1 MADADTPDLGDRAA
15 QAANEFFGEIFG
27 LVELVITRF
36 FKNLYNSFAEVSV
49 SRWTKVIG
57 SVIFYLLIRPYV
69 EKFFKYLHD
78 RQHRKEKEKKEA
90 ERAKLGGKKAKMSA
104 NSLRGGDKGKVLGE
118 VENTDDEVEDDEED
132 ELAEAS
138 GVPEWNK
145 MARRR
150 QKKYIKNLQKKEG
163 PKAEKF
169 TEEEIMELLD
179 WSESEVE
186 NEAEKKSK

>member
-1 MADADTPDLGDRAA
+1 MADADALDLSDRARE
-15 QAANEFFGEIFG
+15 AANEFFSEIFG
-27 LVELVITRF
+27 TVERAFFRF

-49 SRWTKVIG
+49 SRWSKVIG
-57 SVIFYLLIRPYV
+57 SVIFYVLIRPYI
-69 EKFFKYLHD
+69 EKFFKFLHD
-78 RQHRKEKEKKEA
+78 RDRRKEKEKKEA

-104 NSLRGGDKGKVLGE
+104 NSLRGGDKGKVIGE

-132 ELAEAS
+132 ELVEAS

-145 MARRR
+145 MARKR

-169 TEEEIMELLD
+169 TEDEIMELLD
-179 WSESEVE
+179 WSESED
-186 NEAEKKSK
+186 EKKSK

>member
-1 MADADTPDLGDRAA
+1 MAEANTPDLGDKAA
-15 QAANEFFGEIFG
+15 EAASEFFTEIFG
-27 LVELVITRF
+27 MVETVIRRF
-36 FKNLYNSFAEVSV
+36 FRNFYNSFAQVSM

-57 SVIFYLLIRPYV
+57 SVIFYILIRPYI
-69 EKFFKYLHD
+69 EKFFKYLYD
-78 RQHRKEKEKKEA
+78 RDRRKEKEKKEA
-90 ERAKLGGKKAKMSA
+90 EKAKLGGKKAKMSA

-132 ELAEAS
+132 ELAVAS

-179 WSESEVE
+179 WSESED
-186 NEAEKKSK
+186 EKKAE

>member
-1 MADADTPDLGDRAA
+1 MADANAPDLGEKAA
-15 QAANEFFGEIFG
+15 EAASEFFREIYGYFETA
-27 LVELVITRF
+27 VYRF
-36 FKNLYNSFAEVSV
+36 CKNFYKSFADVSV
-49 SRWTKVIG
+49 NRWAKVIA
-57 SVIFYLLIRPYV
+57 SVVFYILIRPYI

-78 RQHRKEKEKKEA
+78 RERRKEKEKKEA
-90 ERAKLGGKKAKMSA
+90 EKAKLGGKKAKVSA

-118 VENTDDEVEDDEED
+118 VDNTDDEVEDDEED

-145 MARRR
+145 MARKR

-179 WSESEVE
+179 WSESEG
-186 NEAEKKSK
+186 EKKAK

>member
-1 MADADTPDLGDRAA
+1 MADANTPDLGDKAA
-15 QAANEFFGEIFG
+15 EAASEFFTEIFG
-27 LVELVITRF
+27 MVETAIRRF
-36 FKNLYNSFAEVSV
+36 FRNFYNSFAQVSM
-49 SRWTKVIG
+49 SRWTKVIA
-57 SVIFYLLIRPYV
+57 SVIFYILIRPYI

-78 RQHRKEKEKKEA
+78 RDRRKEKEKKEA
-90 ERAKLGGKKAKMSA
+90 ERAKRGGKKAKVSA

-132 ELAEAS
+132 ELVEAS

-179 WSESEVE
+179 WSESED
-186 NEAEKKSK
+186 EKKAQ

>member
-1 MADADTPDLGDRAA
+1 MADSDVPDLGDRAA
-15 QAANEFFGEIFG
+15 EAAKEFFGEIFG
-27 LVELVITRF
+27 MIETAFYRF
-36 FKNLYNSFAEVSV
+36 FKNFYNSFAEVSV

-57 SVIFYLLIRPYV
+57 SVIFYVLARPYI

-78 RQHRKEKEKKEA
+78 RERRKEKEKKDA
-90 ERAKLGGKKAKMSA
+90 EKAKLGGKKAKVSA

-132 ELAEAS
+132 ELAEES

-150 QKKYIKNLQKKEG
+150 QKRYIKNLQKKEG

-179 WSESEVE
+179 WSESED
-186 NEAEKKSK
+186 EKKSK